1 MTWGD
6 AEPGGSAGRLGADV
20 SDSTIY
26 TIGTALNRAHDNDIE
41 VQILVEGQWITG
53 NVVAVDG
60 HGVVLNGAELDH
72 AVIRMDAVSAVRI
85 FTAAPR
91 RTPLPAG
98 SYSMP
103 GPRSPYS

>member
-1 MTWGD
+1 M
-6 AEPGGSAGRLGADV
+6 

-26 TIGTALNRAHDNDIE
+26 TIGTALNRAHDNDIG

-53 NVVAVDG
+53 HVVAVDG
-60 HGVVLNGAELDH
+60 HGVVLNGEDLDH

-85 FTAAPR
+85 LTAPPE

-98 SYSMP
+98 TYAVP
-103 GPRSPYS
+103 GPRSPYA